1 MVGGEGAAL
10 EAIFR
15 AAVAACD
22 PRAVVRAALA
32 EPALASRL
40 QPRPTT
46 IIAIGK
52 AAAAM
57 AAGAIDALGP
67 RRGLVVVP
75 DGVAVD
81 EAALRGLDVRRGG
94 HPIPDAR
101 SEAAGREALRIA
113 GAVGREAALLVLVS
127 GGASALGAVPRDGLT
142 LAEKVARTTAAARAG
157 APIAELNRLRTE
169 LSAIKGGRLAG
180 ACDGMVVTVVASDVP
195 GDDVAVV
202 GSGPT
207 VPPGGPTGDDVVR
220 LVAGLGRL
228 RAEAAAA
235 ARARGLAP
243 VVRAADLVGDIAEVE
258 AVVEREAERG
268 LWIAGGE
275 WTVRLGGEPVGVG
288 GRATELALRLARAWA
303 GRTDRVALV
312 AGSDGVDG
320 TGPAA
325 GAVVDGTTWHAIA
338 AGGVDPARALAGHD
352 SGAALAAVGAT
363 VETGPTGVNHAD
375 LVLVA
380 AR

>member
-195 GDDVAVV
+195 GDDV
-202 GSGPT
+202 
-207 VPPGGPTGDDVVR
+207 VR